1 MIKVN
6 NIHPTAIVSPKAKL
20 GSNITIG
27 AYTIIGS
34 EVSIGD
40 NTEIGSHTLIEGK
53 TKIGTNNKIFSH
65 AVLGSIPQDL
75 KFNGEDVFLEIG
87 NDNIIREFTLINPGT
102 KGGGSYTRIGN
113 GNLLM
118 GHVHIAHDV
127 HIANHCILANTAAI
141 AGHVIMDD
149 YVVVGG
155 MTPVHQFVH
164 IGEYAMVAGGSPLS
178 QDAPPYCLVEGNRAY
193 IRGLNLNGLR
203 RHFDRDTINRL
214 KFAYRQL
221 FGSGQA
227 LRQSAK
233 NLLDTQEDPTV
244 IKLCQ
249 FILESKR
256 GIPFKR
262 IH

>member
-1 MIKVN
+1 MN
-6 NIHPTAIVSPKAKL
+6 QIHPSAIVSSEAKL

-27 AYTIIGS
+27 AYSIIGS

-40 NTEIGSHTLIEGK
+40 NTEIGTHTIIEGK
-53 TKIGTNNKIFSH
+53 TKIGCNNKIFSH

-75 KFNGEDVFLEIG
+75 KFEGEDVFLEIG
-87 NDNIIREFTLINPGT
+87 DENIIREFTLINPGT
-102 KGGGSYTRIGN
+102 KGGGFYTRIGN

-127 HIANHCILANTAAI
+127 HIGNYCILANTAAI
-141 AGHVIMDD
+141 AGHVIMQD

-164 IGEYAMVAGGSPLS
+164 IGEYAMIGGGSPLS
-178 QDAPPYCLVEGNRAY
+178 QDVPPYCLVEGNRAY
-193 IRGLNLNGLR
+193 LRGLNLNGLR
-203 RHFDRDTINRL
+203 RNFDRETINSL
-214 KFAYRQL
+214 KQAYKKL
-221 FGSGQA
+221 FGSGLS
-227 LRQSAK
+227 LRDTAK
-233 NLLDTQEDPTV
+233 ELLETQDNSNV
-244 IKLCQ
+244 KKLCS

-262 IH
+262 IN